1 MNIACKSIAPA
12 LLVLTMSSAAIAQAP
27 VTDLGSPQRRSAPNS
42 NTVNNGYPAD
52 TYPADVRPIENSSVI
67 VEQERN
73 YRSENTAPSS
83 VAIERSNVS
92 GGSSL
97 QQLQEEVAAL
107 RGQIEEQNHAIQQI
121 RQQHSDDMAAMDRRL
136 GAGASTTSTAS
147 PQTPGNAG
155 NSVATPAA
163 STSAMTN
170 EGKAEYE
177 MAYGKLK
184 AKDYDGAIAGFK
196 SQIAQYPNSE
206 YSGNSHFWL
215 GFIYQTKGDS
225 TTAAK
230 SFSTLID
237 KFPSHAKTPDAKY
250 NLGKIYH
257 QQGNTAKAKELL
269 KDVASGTSKSAPLAK
284 SYLESL

>member
-1 MNIACKSIAPA
+1 
-12 LLVLTMSSAAIAQAP
+12 
-27 VTDLGSPQRRSAPNS
+27 
-42 NTVNNGYPAD
+42 
-52 TYPADVRPIENSSVI
+52 
-67 VEQERN
+67 
-73 YRSENTAPSS
+73 
-83 VAIERSNVS
+83 
-92 GGSSL
+92 
-97 QQLQEEVAAL
+97 
-107 RGQIEEQNHAIQQI
+107 
-121 RQQHSDDMAAMDRRL
+121 MDRRI
-136 GAGASTTSTAS
+136 GAGASTTSNPP
-147 PQTPGNAG
+147 PQTSGNTG
-155 NSVATPAA
+155 NNAVAPVA

-177 MAYGKLK
+177 IAYGKLK

-196 SQIAQYPNSE
+196 SEIAQYPNSE

-215 GFIYQTKGDS
+215 GFIYQTKGDL

-250 NLGKIYH
+250 NLGKIYY

>member
-1 MNIACKSIAPA
+1 MKKFVLIAFFLTFNAFAQDCSCEENFLWVKKTFEENDAGFQVA
-12 LLVLTMSSAAIAQAP
+12 L
-27 VTDLGSPQRRSAPNS
+27 
-42 NTVNNGYPAD
+42 
-52 TYPADVRPIENSSVI
+52 
-67 VEQERN
+67 
-73 YRSENTAPSS
+73 
-83 VAIERSNVS
+83 
-92 GGSSL
+92 
-97 QQLQEEVAAL
+97 
-107 RGQIEEQNHAIQQI
+107 
-121 RQQHSDDMAAMDRRL
+121 DRK
-136 GAGASTTSTAS
+136 
-147 PQTPGNAG
+147 
-155 NSVATPAA
+155 
-163 STSAMTN
+163 
-170 EGKAEYE
+170 GKAEYE